1 MRFPYHISG
10 GVVVVVVVGPR
21 SRDVFFAAS
30 YCGQRPQ
37 KDAAAALS
45 RSPSCFESLFLLSL
59 SLLRLRLQL
68 WAMAGGEGGQT
79 KPATAINNRRHAAAS
94 LCTICFLFLLL
105 FYSVFGPPLLAANLH
120 QQKQQRQLYALLL
133 HRRFMLLW
141 VFCVLRFALILSF
154 FVRLS
159 VCPFSA
165 FHFTLKIKRNANANR
180 QLSINIVVVVAA
192 SF

>member
-10 GVVVVVVVGPR
+10 GVVVVVGPR

-120 QQKQQRQLYALLL
+120 QQKQRQLYALLL
-133 HRRFMLLW
+133 HRRFMLPW
-141 VFCVLRFALILSF
+141 VFCVLRFALILS
-154 FVRLS
+154 LS
-159 VCPFSA
+159 LCVCPCVRFP
-165 FHFTLKIKRNANANR
+165 
-180 QLSINIVVVVAA
+180 LSI
-192 SF
+192 SH